1 MKITRLGWAGIE
13 LEADSGETA
22 VIDVLQDTSGMAPF
36 MGEPHGPLPAPTRP
50 GAAVLALVTH
60 LHEDHTDA
68 AAIAGALAPG
78 GVLLRPA
85 PEPGEFLEV
94 AALQTAEDRL
104 AELAVPQRRVAPW
117 ESVTAG
123 PFTATAIPAVD
134 GFGDPQ
140 VSWVVEADGVRI
152 FHGGD
157 TLYHGWWW
165 RARMRTGDI
174 DYAFLPV
181 NAPVVSL
188 PHRQPASPFGAVM
201 TGDQAAAA
209 AQLLGAREVIPIHY
223 DTINNPPIYTQV
235 DDPIG
240 TFLAAAEARGV
251 RARVVEAGQVV
262 ADQVVSA
269 P

>member
-1 MKITRLGWAGIE
+1 
-13 LEADSGETA
+13 
-22 VIDVLQDTSGMAPF
+22 
-36 MGEPHGPLPAPTRP
+36 
-50 GAAVLALVTH
+50 
-60 LHEDHTDA
+60 
-68 AAIAGALAPG
+68 
-78 GVLLRPA
+78 
-85 PEPGEFLEV
+85 
-94 AALQTAEDRL
+94 
-104 AELAVPQRRVAPW
+104 
-117 ESVTAG
+117 
-123 PFTATAIPAVD
+123 
-134 GFGDPQ
+134 
-140 VSWVVEADGVRI
+140 
-152 FHGGD
+152 
-157 TLYHGWWW
+157 
-165 RARMRTGDI
+165 MRTGDI

-235 DDPIG
+235 DDPTG